1 MCRTK
6 PDMETSLK
14 ISTGPWLVLKIVKEL
29 TYHTDDLN
37 LVLSGHQLII
47 TFTKVHQ
54 TACYRGKAKNY
65 ATNKQSK

>member
-6 PDMETSLK
+6 PDMKTRLK
-14 ISTGPWLVLKIVKEL
+14 FSTGSWLMLKIVKEL

-37 LVLSGHQLII
+37 LVLSGHHLII

-54 TACYRGKAKNY
+54 TACYREKAKNY